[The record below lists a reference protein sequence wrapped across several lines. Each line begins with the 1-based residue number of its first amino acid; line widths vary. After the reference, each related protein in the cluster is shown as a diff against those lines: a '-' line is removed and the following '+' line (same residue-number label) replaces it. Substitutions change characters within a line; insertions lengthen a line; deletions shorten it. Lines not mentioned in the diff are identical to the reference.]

1 MALNFPAS
9 PVIGDSY
16 ASGNTTWQYD
26 GVAWGVAQSSSSLII
41 PNSFNTLVVD
51 GQDNVVADITNDT
64 LTLVAGTNVTLTTD
78 AATDSI
84 TINSSGGDSGGGGAV
99 DNAWLTIN
107 GDTGAV
113 VANSAT
119 DALTI
124 AGGTNITTSAANDTL
139 TIDFTG
145 TLGSATF
152 SGTTD
157 ATTASL
163 SVDKIYM
170 PAICMLTV
178 DNSGSSAY
186 TFNSHYS
193 GNNPQIYGLAGTTI
207 AFDLTGIGSSHP
219 FEIQDPTSSAYNI
232 GVVHV
237 APDGTVSTGA
247 NAQGKSSG
255 TLYWQIPESIS
266 GTYRY
271 QCLNHIA
278 MVGGIVIKRL
288 SVI

>member
-26 GVAWGVAQSSSSLII
+26 GVAWDIVQSSSSLVI
-41 PNSFNTLVVD
+41 PNSFNTITVD
-51 GQDNVVADITNDT
+51 GQDNVVAATTNDI
-64 LTLVAGTNVTLTTD
+64 LTLVAGTNVTMTTD

-84 TINSSGGDSGGGGAV
+84 TINSSGGSGGSGAV

-124 AGGTNITTSAANDTL
+124 EGGTNITTSAANDTL
-139 TIDFTG
+139 TIDFSG
-145 TLGSATF
+145 ALGSATF

-157 ATTASL
+157 ASTASL

-170 PAICMLTV
+170 HAICMLVV
-178 DNSGSSAY
+178 DNTGTSAY

-193 GNNPQIYGLAGTTI
+193 GNNPTIYGLAGTTI
-207 AFDLTGIGSSHP
+207 AFDLSLIGGHP
-219 FEIQDPTSSAYNI
+219 FEIQSPTSSAYNI

-271 QCLNHIA
+271 QCQNHIA
-278 MVGGIVIKRL
+278 MVGGINIKRL

>member
-1 MALNFPAS
+1 
-9 PVIGDSY
+9 
-16 ASGNTTWQYD
+16 
-26 GVAWGVAQSSSSLII
+26 
-41 PNSFNTLVVD
+41 
-51 GQDNVVADITNDT
+51 
-64 LTLVAGTNVTLTTD
+64 
-78 AATDSI
+78 
-84 TINSSGGDSGGGGAV
+84 
-99 DNAWLTIN
+99 
-107 GDTGAV
+107 
-113 VANSAT
+113 
-119 DALTI
+119 
-124 AGGTNITTSAANDTL
+124 
-139 TIDFTG
+139 
-145 TLGSATF
+145 
-152 SGTTD
+152 
-157 ATTASL
+157 
-163 SVDKIYM
+163 M

-207 AFDLTGIGSSHP
+207 AFDLTGIGSNHP